1 MDCQL
6 NVLIKNWFG
15 ISLGTA
21 KEREGNDMEKINV
34 KDQKMVYITLKY
46 LVTVQI
52 KRSYS
57 IHMLSIQIDSSK
69 CLRF

>member
-21 KEREGNDMEKINV
+21 KERGGNDMEKINV
-34 KDQKMVYITLKY
+34 KDQKMVYTTN
-46 LVTVQI
+46 LVSNNRTNQ
-52 KRSYS
+52 KKSF
-57 IHMLSIQIDSSK
+57 H
-69 CLRF
+69 

>member
-34 KDQKMVYITLKY
+34 KDQKMVYTTLEY
-46 LVTVQI
+46 LITVQI
-52 KRSYS
+52 KRSHS
-57 IHMLSIQIDSSK
+57 IDMSSIQIDA
-69 CLRF
+69 

>member
-34 KDQKMVYITLKY
+34 KDQKMVYTTLKY
-46 LVTVQI
+46 LIVV
-52 KRSYS
+52 Y
-57 IHMLSIQIDSSK
+57 SSK
-69 CLRF
+69 KSHSI

>member
-34 KDQKMVYITLKY
+34 KDQKMVYTTLKY
-46 LVTVQI
+46 LIVV
-52 KRSYS
+52 YS
-57 IHMLSIQIDSSK
+57 SKEVNPFHMWNIQIDA
-69 CLRF
+69 LEVP

>member
-34 KDQKMVYITLKY
+34 KDQKMVYTTLMY
-46 LVTVQI
+46 LIVV
-52 KRSYS
+52 Y
-57 IHMLSIQIDSSK
+57 SSK
-69 CLRF
+69 